1 MGAKSSG
8 PNWRT
13 GKFHDDNDEDQYY
26 TEQNGYDEATGTY
39 AQQQLGSQL
48 KIEEKVLSKH
58 AARRQKK
65 KNKGGGV
72 VVSDYP
78 VEVQSGMPIMGEAE
92 PSLDD
97 L

>member
-1 MGAKSSG
+1 MASSM
-8 PNWRT
+8 
-13 GKFHDDNDEDQYY
+13 KV
-26 TEQNGYDEATGTY
+26 
-39 AQQQLGSQL
+39 
-48 KIEEKVLSKH
+48 EEKVLSKH

-78 VEVQSGMPIMGEAE
+78 VDPNMPIMGEAE
-92 PSLDD
+92 PTLDD

>member
-1 MGAKSSG
+1 M
-8 PNWRT
+8 

-26 TEQNGYDEATGTY
+26 TEQNQIDDGPAGTY
-39 AQQQLGSQL
+39 AQQQLSSQI
-48 KIEEKVLSKH
+48 KVEEKVMSKH

-78 VEVQSGMPIMGEAE
+78 EAGQPIMGEKE
-92 PSLDD
+92 PTLDD

>member
-8 PNWRT
+8 MNWRQ
-13 GKFHDDNDEDQYY
+13 GNFQEDEDQYY
-26 TEQNGYDEATGTY
+26 SEQYAHEEGSGTY
-39 AQQQLGSQL
+39 AQNMASQM
-48 KIEEKVLSKH
+48 KVEEKVLSKH

-65 KNKGGGV
+65 KNKGGGT

-78 VEVQSGMPIMGEAE
+78 EPQPGGPIMGEAE
-92 PSLDD
+92 PTLDD